1 VNSPPSN
8 SPHQRHRKEKM
19 KIKISRYCPT
29 NAARFFSF
37 CKVHGHS
44 KSALRFGIAGILFFA
59 AAGFAAM
66 SMKPPKLPWVA
77 PLIPTGSWP
86 VHVMVDQATN
96 TAYIANQLDN
106 TISVVDGRNCS
117 ARHRFSALR
126 LLPSV
131 QGQIPLT

>member
-1 VNSPPSN
+1 MSKTIEQEREEKVKLTN
-8 SPHQRHRKEKM
+8 RKCQQM
-19 KIKISRYCPT
+19 D
-29 NAARFFSF
+29 AARSVASGRASF
-37 CKVHGHS
+37 QLPRARV
-44 KSALRFGIAGILFFA
+44 ALAGLLFFA

-66 SMKPPKLPWVA
+66 TMKPPKLPWVA

-86 VHVMVDQATN
+86 VHIMVDQATN
-96 TAYIANQLDN
+96 TAYIANQLDD

-117 ARHRFSALR
+117 ARHTFSALR